1 MADLK
6 LRIITDISQSQKE
19 LNKEVG
25 SVNSLANALIS
36 TGKEGDKLINA
47 LERDLYLAASKAGN
61 GLKSLQEQAKIVDK
75 TFARLKVGVA
85 ETDDTYKAVAQASE
99 YLHQQIDILTQ
110 AEKEATAAKK
120 AHNEAMEKAL
130 ALQKSLANIQT
141 RTQGSVDF
149 LSVTGGSEIEIAQAQ
164 LRGYEQTLHELIA
177 AKGLEN
183 EETKKAIVAYN
194 DQKDTVERLKQAQE
208 SLAVS
213 VRQTVKENEKLPSS
227 FNKLLSVAKNILKF
241 QLLMGPITSVV
252 RGIKNTLSDSVKLAA
267 EAEQRFSKL
276 ATVFDGFGDSAK
288 RMAQSLASA
297 IGVANS
303 TAASALSTVGDL
315 LQAQGM
321 GTGESLSTAASWVS
335 AFQDII
341 AFKDINMSLEE
352 FAQNFMSGAAGN
364 LRNFRTFGSIVKE
377 SAVQA
382 ELAKKGL
389 DKLTGSQLEL
399 AKMTTRAEMAL
410 SQQANAMGAT
420 KREWDTALSVNRRLN
435 EEWKQYKENLGDT
448 INTVLKPMRQWWAE
462 VLEQYNKAKKAREE
476 FNEGNKTP
484 GVYDIKNNTR
494 DMAAFYR
501 AMEGIVQYNG
511 GQNPLS
517 TAYDVNAL
525 DPTQALVFKMLEEN
539 FIKFEATVEDIEGIF
554 GNTLPDAIYDY
565 LKGLE
570 KLRKEE
576 AAYRKTIEER
586 RSAITTS
593 ISDADNFI
601 EALMGITGVGS
612 LATQDLSWMDSDF
625 FARGADSQE
634 FASKAVSEYL
644 KASINGALENITAS
658 DLSVWGETISGA
670 LDELNGAEL
679 RQGMADS
686 LKSLFEQAWNLYQQ
700 GNLDKASL
708 EKVRTSYLDA
718 KNALEQYNKALE
730 AQAGLLTS
738 LTSSRD
744 AIAQRAGTAKYKNQG
759 YEDNVASL
767 MYSMEVAMAEATRL
781 FNEGITGKTFT
792 SGSSPVLEVGDQFMT
807 LSQILKVI
815 KQDYE
820 EQIKAIEEATEA
832 EKRKGAEDYL
842 KGYDNDLDVRRYASA
857 NGVSADRASIMVSWI
872 NEKAEL
878 KEKFELLGTST
889 EKQAEIIGLVN
900 DKYKEQLT
908 ALTSWGQALEEV
920 KNSPLFQRV
929 SQFKEDFAAGKEWA
943 AGNGASEGTANAAG
957 VGAGIAGFLAYL
969 ATQTEVFQEFLDI
982 LKPAIETM
990 NNFLKPLEPAI
1001 QAIAQAVNALVYAFL
1016 EPLFPV
1022 IKIAAAAL
1030 VVIGKVVETIA
1041 AAVTNVGR
1049 GLHNFIADTIGQLWG
1064 MERKEYVSIGGIWED
1079 IGTTL
1084 SNIMGLTFEIAKN
1097 TDPKNDDTLKAYQEM
1112 YARGMIT
1119 AGEFTALVNSL
1130 DGIRYDSLR
1139 TSSGYAWNNGKAGTT
1154 NIYYGDIKF
1163 TIDGTNLSADQ
1174 IADAVARRIEFTDR
1188 TRQYSYA

>member
-47 LERDLYLAASKAGN
+47 LERDLFLAASKAGN

-227 FNKLLSVAKNILKF
+227 FTKLLSVAKNILKF

-315 LQAQGM
+315 LQAQGL
-321 GTGESLSTAASWVS
+321 GTGESLSTASEWVR

-399 AKMTTRAEMAL
+399 AKMTTRANMAL
-410 SQQANAMGAT
+410 EQQKNAMGAT

-767 MYSMEVAMAEATRL
+767 MYSMEVAIAEATKM
-781 FNEGITGKTFT
+781 FNEGIAGKTFT

-807 LSQILKVI
+807 LSQILATI
-815 KQDYE
+815 RQDYL
-820 EQIKAIEEATEA
+820 EQIKAIEESTKAM
-832 EKRKGAEDYL
+832 EK
-842 KGYDNDLDVRRYASA
+842 
-857 NGVSADRASIMVSWI
+857 
-872 NEKAEL
+872 
-878 KEKFELLGTST
+878 ST
-889 EKQAEIIGLVN
+889 
-900 DKYKEQLT
+900 
-908 ALTSWGQALEEV
+908 TSWKNALEQV
-920 KNSPLFQRV
+920 KESPLFQ
-929 SQFKEDFAAGKEWA
+929 SIDQFKTDY
-943 AGNGASEGTANAAG
+943 STAKTNAMEAG
-957 VGAGIAGFLAYL
+957 VPEGAATLEGIGMGILGFLATL
-969 ATQTEVFQEFLDI
+969 ATQTEVFQEFVDI
-982 LKPAIETM
+982 LQPAIETM

-1001 QAIAQAVNALVYAFL
+1001 QAIGKAVNALVYSFL

-1022 IKIAAAAL
+1022 IKIAAMAL
-1030 VVIGKVVETIA
+1030 VIIGKVVETIA

-1049 GLHNFIADTIGQLWG
+1049 GIHNFIADTIGQLWG
-1064 MERKEYVSIGGIWED
+1064 MERKEYKSFAGIWSDVDE
-1079 IGTTL
+1079 TL
-1084 SNIMGLTFEIAKN
+1084 QSIRDLTFDISEN
-1097 TDPKNDDTLKAYQEM
+1097 TKDKGNDETLKAYQEM
-1112 YARGMIT
+1112 YQRQMIT
-1119 AGEFTALVNSL
+1119 ESEYMALIKGLEGV
-1130 DGIRYDSLR
+1130 RYDSMR
-1139 TSSGYAWNNGKAGTT
+1139 TAGSYAWNNGRAGTT
-1154 NIYYGDIKF
+1154 NVYYGDLKF
-1163 TIDGTNLSADQ
+1163 VIEGTNLSADQ
-1174 IADAVARRIEFTDR
+1174 IADAVARKIEFRNYTG
-1188 TRQYSYA
+1188 QYA